1 MKESTEH
8 LKLAEIIPEEWK
20 KLLKN
25 EIESDWFGELQN
37 FLESEWQNE
46 TVYPPQEKIFNAL
59 GMTPL
64 AKVKVVILGQDPYH
78 GEGQAHG
85 LCFSVPDGVKIPP
98 SLRNIYKEMSADLKI
113 NAPDSGCLE
122 TWAEQGVLLLNTVL
136 TVRAGQA
143 QSHQKRGW
151 EKFTDAV
158 IKAVSDKAE
167 PCVFVLW
174 GGPARKKNVLI
185 DENRHH
191 IICGTHPS
199 PLSASRGFMGS
210 RPFSGINRALKNL
223 QREPIVWNSAAKQ
236 AEFVF

>member
-1 MKESTEH
+1 
-8 LKLAEIIPEEWK
+8 
-20 KLLKN
+20 
-25 EIESDWFGELQN
+25 ELQN
-37 FLESEWQNE
+37 FLDTEWENE
-46 TVYPPQEKIFNAL
+46 TVYPPRGKIFNAL
-59 GMTPL
+59 SMTPL

-85 LCFSVPDGVKIPP
+85 LCFSVPDGVKKPP

-151 EKFTDAV
+151 EKFTYAV
-158 IKAVSDKAE
+158 IKAVSYKAE
-167 PCVFVLW
+167 PGVFVLW
-174 GGPARKKNVLI
+174 GGPARKKAVLI
-185 DENRHH
+185 DENRHR
-191 IICGTHPS
+191 IICGAHPS

-210 RPFSGINRALKNL
+210 RPFSGINQALKNL
-223 QREPIVWNSAAKQ
+223 QRKPVVWNSAVKQ